1 MRLHTKSDYAC
12 RALES
17 LAIHYPN
24 EQPLRIEEIA
34 QRHAISVNY
43 LAQILLELKAKGM
56 IRSHRGKAGGYVL
69 AKPPGKITFGDVLR
83 AIHGEIIDLPVLAE
97 PQCSA
102 EIKRA
107 WRQFRSAAETA
118 ADQITFEQICSEA
131 NGARQTYH
139 I

>member
-17 LAIHYPN
+17 LALHYPN

-34 QRHAISVNY
+34 QRHGISVNY

-56 IRSHRGKAGGYVL
+56 IRSQRGKAGGYVM
-69 AKPPGKITFGDVLR
+69 AKPPGKITFGDVIR
-83 AIHGEIIDLPVLAE
+83 AIHGEVIDLPVLAE

-107 WRQFRSAAETA
+107 WRQCRSAAETA
-118 ADQITFEQICSEA
+118 ADNITFAQICSEA
-131 NGARQTYH
+131 SGARQTYH